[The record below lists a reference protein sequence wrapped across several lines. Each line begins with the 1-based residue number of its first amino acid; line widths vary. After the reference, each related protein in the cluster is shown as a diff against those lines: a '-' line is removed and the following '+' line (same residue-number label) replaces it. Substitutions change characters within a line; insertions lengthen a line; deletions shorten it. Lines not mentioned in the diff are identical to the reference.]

1 MKDFA
6 DYRLLE
12 HNTFGID
19 VVCRRYLE
27 FSSIKELQSL
37 LLMYEISRNRFFV
50 IGGGSNLLFLNN
62 FDGYILHSA
71 IKGCELIP
79 TPDNDMVKLRCG
91 SGEKWDD
98 VISMC
103 VKNGWYGA
111 ENLSVIP
118 GEVGA
123 TAVQNIGAYGVEAK
137 DLIIEVE
144 AVDISNGDVVIFNN
158 ENCEYEYRNSIF
170 KHKFKNKYVITHV
183 TYGLSKIFAPVLEY
197 GNIKQVLGTNI
208 KNLTAIELRDAIIKI
223 RKDKLPDTN
232 EFGNAGSFFKN
243 PVISVEKYKQL
254 LETYPDIPHYSV
266 VTGEKI
272 PAGWL
277 IEKCGWKGKQTGRV
291 GVHDKQALVLINLGG
306 ATGSE
311 ILSLCNSICNDVFE
325 RFGIR
330 IEPEVNIID

>member
-103 VKNGWYGA
+103 VKN
-111 ENLSVIP
+111 
-118 GEVGA
+118 
-123 TAVQNIGAYGVEAK
+123 
-137 DLIIEVE
+137 
-144 AVDISNGDVVIFNN
+144 
-158 ENCEYEYRNSIF
+158 
-170 KHKFKNKYVITHV
+170 
-183 TYGLSKIFAPVLEY
+183 
-197 GNIKQVLGTNI
+197 
-208 KNLTAIELRDAIIKI
+208 
-223 RKDKLPDTN
+223 
-232 EFGNAGSFFKN
+232 
-243 PVISVEKYKQL
+243 
-254 LETYPDIPHYSV
+254 
-266 VTGEKI
+266 
-272 PAGWL
+272 
-277 IEKCGWKGKQTGRV
+277 
-291 GVHDKQALVLINLGG
+291 
-306 ATGSE
+306 
-311 ILSLCNSICNDVFE
+311 
-325 RFGIR
+325 
-330 IEPEVNIID
+330 